1 MDKRRGASAQKRAS
15 SVGDSLLQ
23 TFSASALGLTE
34 SDVRPVGQDFAVWVR
49 ALRQNWRQ
57 GTVGCKGRSDVA
69 RTNKKPW
76 KQKGTGRARAGS
88 ARSPL
93 WRGGGVTFG
102 PQERSRTLTLP
113 RKQKQRVLSSLL
125 SQRLAGEQVKMLD
138 WQISGDLPKS
148 RQAYETLKKAGVAG
162 KRVTLFVRPDDDL
175 TFRSFRNLPK
185 VNVIAFDQPNAV
197 HLVGTDY
204 WMFLGKDVEEFKTM
218 VGRWS

>member
-1 MDKRRGASAQKRAS
+1 MDKQRGTGAPKQASA
-15 SVGDSLLQ
+15 GDLLQ
-23 TFSASALGLTE
+23 TLSANALGLTE
-34 SDVRPVGQDFAVWVR
+34 LATRSVHQDFATWVR

-57 GTVGCKGRSDVA
+57 GTVGCKGRSEIA

-102 PQERSRTLTLP
+102 PQERIRTLSVN
-113 RKQKQRVLSSLL
+113 KKQRKGVLSALL
-125 SQRLAGEQVKMLD
+125 SQRLADKQIKMLD
-138 WQISGDLPKS
+138 WQLSADVPKS
-148 RQAYETLKKAGVAG
+148 SSAHGVLKKAGIAD
-162 KRVTLFVRPDDDL
+162 KKVTLFVRPDDEL
-175 TFRSFRNLPK
+175 IFRSFRNLPK

-204 WMFLGKDVEEFKTM
+204 WVFLGKDIEQFKAM
-218 VGRWS
+218 VGQWS